1 MRKWWRCGG
10 RGCVQPC
17 PVGIAGSI
25 LVAIVQAAAGAGDG
39 EGDGQADSAEC
50 SVNMDEKKMDWT
62 KRYGKSRLNAEKTK
76 CMQEIVCGCSGKPED
91 ENTKFCRCECPPK
104 LGLRRTSDSRWYII
118 EHRLKH
124 NHTIMD
130 NCGKKVFCNGHRPVH
145 QGPCPSATG
154 QQHKHWESV
163 QNNRRRLRK
172 CKKCAVHKMVT
183 SEHVWLAKMQA
194 DGERLRAMKNL
205 MWSIVAP
212 KTILTYQC
220 RPVELAI
227 GNVMPATTHRC
238 FKW

>member
-130 NCGKKVFCNGHRPVH
+130 NCGKK
-145 QGPCPSATG
+145 
-154 QQHKHWESV
+154 
-163 QNNRRRLRK
+163 NNRRRLRK